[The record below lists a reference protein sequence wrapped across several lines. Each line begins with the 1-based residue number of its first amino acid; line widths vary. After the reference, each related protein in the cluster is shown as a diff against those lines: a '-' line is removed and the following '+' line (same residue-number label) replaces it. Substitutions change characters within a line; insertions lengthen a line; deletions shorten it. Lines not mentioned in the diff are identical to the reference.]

1 MAGILIVTQA
11 EPLYLRDT
19 ALGVAQSMGYE
30 IAPLDEWSH
39 SAKQGNLA
47 MSIFFGAFVA
57 YCDFK
62 LRVVFPGDGTSHLIL
77 ERNVPWWTGVIGNN
91 RVKGRAMDL
100 ANGIQNAIGQA
111 GFAILDRR
119 DI

>member
-1 MAGILIVTQA
+1 MAATLLVTLA
-11 EPLYLRDT
+11 EPMNLRDT

-30 IAPLDEWSH
+30 IARLDEWSH
-39 SAKQGNLA
+39 SARQGNLA
-47 MSIFFGAFVA
+47 LSIFFGAFVA

-62 LRVVFPGDGTSHLIL
+62 LNVVFPGDGTSHLIL
-77 ERNVPWWTGVIGNN
+77 ERNKPWWTGAIGLS
-91 RVKGRAMDL
+91 RVKGRAVDL
-100 ANGIQNAIGQA
+100 ANAIHNALGQA